1 MHGPGCGGAGTTVLR
16 ILVGACRRIE
26 FVLARILGFLR
37 GGYPEAVP
45 ATGYL
50 PLFGLLQCRVSDDDA
65 AAVAGQLLARGQ
77 MPIAD
82 TDIGVA
88 ITKITSGL
96 PSAQDTDRVR
106 QRIEAMTATAV
117 DNPSHTASAA
127 IQREGRTPRWCPGVV
142 RRLTVAWALTPA
154 ERANLRASRPP
165 LAVITASL
173 GAHPPRQH
181 GI

>member
-1 MHGPGCGGAGTTVLR
+1 MS
-16 ILVGACRRIE
+16 ACRRIE
-26 FVLARILGFLR
+26 FVLARMLVFLR
-37 GGYPEAVP
+37 DGYPDAVP

-50 PLFGLLQCRVSDDDA
+50 PLLGLLERRVSDDDV
-65 AAVAGQLLARGQ
+65 AAVAGQLLARDQ

-96 PSAQDTDRVR
+96 PSAQDTVRVR
-106 QRIEAMTATAV
+106 QRIEALAATAV
-117 DNPSHTASAA
+117 DDPSHTASAA
-127 IQREGRTPRWCPGVV
+127 IQRERRTPRWCPGVV

-154 ERANLRASRPP
+154 ERAHLRASRPP

-173 GAHPPRQH
+173 GAHPHRQH